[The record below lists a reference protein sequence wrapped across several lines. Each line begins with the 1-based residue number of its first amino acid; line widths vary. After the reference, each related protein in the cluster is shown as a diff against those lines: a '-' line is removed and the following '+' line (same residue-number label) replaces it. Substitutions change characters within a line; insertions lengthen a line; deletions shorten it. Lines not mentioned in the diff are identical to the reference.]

1 MYVVENTLIL
11 KDKTVGLVHTITEW
25 LLKKEEEMAKSC
37 AVPME
42 EIEYQIAKVEAQKE
56 KIQKEYDE
64 AMAELNSVAERLEK
78 IKNIETLRCQNKTEG

>member
-1 MYVVENTLIL
+1 M
-11 KDKTVGLVHTITEW
+11 GFVHKITEW
-25 LLKKEEEMAKSC
+25 MLEKEEALAKSC

-42 EIEYQIAKVEAQKE
+42 EIEYQIAKVQAQKE

-78 IKNIETLRCQNKTEG
+78 IKNIETLRCQEKNR